1 MEYWDIY
8 DKDGHFTGRKKG
20 KYEKWGEDE
29 YHLATEVWV
38 INSKKQIL
46 IQQRSEKCQLLPGI
60 WALTTGRV
68 VSGET
73 TRQGCIRELKE
84 ELGIEA
90 KEEECNLVKSLL
102 KNRLGMIWDIYFL
115 RKDVELEDVTL
126 QKEEVSTVKLV
137 NTDEFRD
144 MLKEGIMCE
153 YEEIYELLDI
163 IDNLE
168 A

>member
-8 DKDGHFTGRKKG
+8 DKDGNFTGRKKG
-20 KYEKWGEDE
+20 KYEKWDKDE

-68 VSGET
+68 VFGET

-115 RKDVELEDVTL
+115 SKDVELEDVTL
-126 QKEEVSTVKLV
+126 QKEEVSRVKLV

-153 YEEIYELLDI
+153 YSEVYELLDI
-163 IDNLE
+163 IDELD
-168 A
+168 

>member
-8 DKDGHFTGRKKG
+8 DKDGNFTGRKKG
-20 KYEKWGEDE
+20 KYEKWDKDE

-60 WALTTGRV
+60 WDLTTGRV

-115 RKDVELEDVTL
+115 SKDVELEDVTL
-126 QKEEVSTVKLV
+126 QKEEVSRVKLV

-153 YEEIYELLDI
+153 YSEVYELLDI
-163 IDNLE
+163 IDELD
-168 A
+168 

>member
-8 DKDGHFTGRKKG
+8 DKDGNFTGRKKG
-20 KYEKWGEDE
+20 KYEKWDKDE

-126 QKEEVSTVKLV
+126 QKEEVSRVKLV
-137 NTDEFRD
+137 NTGEFRD

-153 YEEIYELLDI
+153 YSEVYELLDI
-163 IDNLE
+163 IDELD
-168 A
+168 

>member
-8 DKDGHFTGRKKG
+8 DKDGNFTGRKKG

-126 QKEEVSTVKLV
+126 QKEEVSRVKLV

-153 YEEIYELLDI
+153 YSEVYELLDI
-163 IDNLE
+163 IDELD
-168 A
+168 

>member
-8 DKDGHFTGRKKG
+8 DKDGNFTGRKKG
-20 KYEKWGEDE
+20 KYEKWDKDE

-126 QKEEVSTVKLV
+126 QKEEVSRVKLV
-137 NTDEFRD
+137 NTDKFRD

-153 YEEIYELLDI
+153 YSEVYELLDI
-163 IDNLE
+163 IDELD
-168 A
+168 

>member
-8 DKDGHFTGRKKG
+8 DKDGNFTGRKKG
-20 KYEKWGEDE
+20 KYEKWDKDE

-46 IQQRSEKCQLLPGI
+46 IQQRSEKCKLLPGI

-68 VSGET
+68 VSGEK

-126 QKEEVSTVKLV
+126 QTEEVSRVKLV
-137 NTDEFRD
+137 NTYEFRD

-153 YEEIYELLDI
+153 YSEVYELLDI
-163 IDNLE
+163 IDELD
-168 A
+168 

>member
-8 DKDGHFTGRKKG
+8 DKDGNFTGRKKG
-20 KYEKWGEDE
+20 KYEKWDKDE

-46 IQQRSEKCQLLPGI
+46 IQQRTEKCQLLPGI

-153 YEEIYELLDI
+153 YSEVYELLDI
-163 IDNLE
+163 IDELD
-168 A
+168 

>member
-8 DKDGHFTGRKKG
+8 DKDGNFTGRKKG
-20 KYEKWGEDE
+20 KYEKWDKDE

-115 RKDVELEDVTL
+115 SKDVELEDVTL
-126 QKEEVSTVKLV
+126 QKEEVSRVKLV
-137 NTDEFRD
+137 NTDEFSD

-153 YEEIYELLDI
+153 YSEVYELLDI
-163 IDNLE
+163 IDELD
-168 A
+168 

>member
-8 DKDGHFTGRKKG
+8 DKDGNFTGRKKG
-20 KYEKWGEDE
+20 KYEKWDKDE
-29 YHLATEVWV
+29 YHLATEGWI

-60 WALTTGRV
+60 WALSTGRV

-102 KNRLGMIWDIYFL
+102 KNRLGMIWDIYFI

-126 QKEEVSTVKLV
+126 QKEEVSRVKLV

-153 YEEIYELLDI
+153 YSEVYELLDI
-163 IDNLE
+163 IDELD
-168 A
+168 

>member
-8 DKDGHFTGRKKG
+8 DKDGNFTGRKKG
-20 KYEKWGEDE
+20 KYEKWDKDE

-153 YEEIYELLDI
+153 YSEVYELLDI
-163 IDNLE
+163 VDELD
-168 A
+168 

>member
-8 DKDGHFTGRKKG
+8 DKDGNFTGRKKG
-20 KYEKWGEDE
+20 KYEKWDKDE

-126 QKEEVSTVKLV
+126 QKEEVSRVKLV

-153 YEEIYELLDI
+153 YSEVYEVLDI
-163 IDNLE
+163 IDELD
-168 A
+168 

>member
-1 MEYWDIY
+1 MEYWEIY
-8 DKDGHFTGRKKG
+8 DKDGNFTGRKKG
-20 KYEKWGEDE
+20 KYEKWDKDE

-126 QKEEVSTVKLV
+126 QKEEVSRVKLV

-153 YEEIYELLDI
+153 YSEVYELLDI
-163 IDNLE
+163 IDELD
-168 A
+168 

>member
-8 DKDGHFTGRKKG
+8 DKDGNFTGRKKG
-20 KYEKWGEDE
+20 KYEKWDKDE

-102 KNRLGMIWDIYFL
+102 KNRLGMIWEIYFL

-126 QKEEVSTVKLV
+126 QKEEVSRVKLV

-153 YEEIYELLDI
+153 YSEVYELLDI
-163 IDNLE
+163 IDELD
-168 A
+168 

>member
-8 DKDGHFTGRKKG
+8 DKDGNFTGRKKG
-20 KYEKWGEDE
+20 KYEKWDKDE

-84 ELGIEA
+84 ETGYSAKNIKLIHKFFTSAGFSNQKIYIFLATGLNKGEPEFDEDEIIEKYEIDINEARNMVINNEIEDAKTAIGILLA
-90 KEEECNLVKSLL
+90 KEL
-102 KNRLGMIWDIYFL
+102 I
-115 RKDVELEDVTL
+115 
-126 QKEEVSTVKLV
+126 
-137 NTDEFRD
+137 
-144 MLKEGIMCE
+144 
-153 YEEIYELLDI
+153 
-163 IDNLE
+163 
-168 A
+168 

>member
-8 DKDGHFTGRKKG
+8 DKDGNFTGRKKG
-20 KYEKWGEDE
+20 KYEKWDKDE

-115 RKDVELEDVTL
+115 SKDVELEDVTL
-126 QKEEVSTVKLV
+126 QKEEVSRVKLV

-153 YEEIYELLDI
+153 YSEVYELLDI
-163 IDNLE
+163 IDELD
-168 A
+168 

>member
-8 DKDGHFTGRKKG
+8 DKDGNFTGRKKG
-20 KYEKWGEDE
+20 KYEKWDKDE

-90 KEEECNLVKSLL
+90 REEECNLVKSLL

-153 YEEIYELLDI
+153 YSEVYELLDI
-163 IDNLE
+163 IDELD
-168 A
+168 

>member
-8 DKDGHFTGRKKG
+8 DKDGNFTGRKKG
-20 KYEKWGEDE
+20 KYEKWDKDE

-60 WALTTGRV
+60 CALTTGRV

-126 QKEEVSTVKLV
+126 QKEEVSRVKLV

-153 YEEIYELLDI
+153 YSEVYELLDI
-163 IDNLE
+163 IDELD
-168 A
+168 

>member
-8 DKDGHFTGRKKG
+8 DKDGNFTGRKKG
-20 KYEKWGEDE
+20 KYEKWDKDE

-153 YEEIYELLDI
+153 YSEVYELLDI
-163 IDNLE
+163 IDELD
-168 A
+168 

>member
-8 DKDGHFTGRKKG
+8 DKDGNFTGRKKG
-20 KYEKWGEDE
+20 KYEKWDKDE
-29 YHLATEVWV
+29 YHLDTEVWV

-126 QKEEVSTVKLV
+126 QKEEVSRVKLV

-153 YEEIYELLDI
+153 YSEVYELLDI
-163 IDNLE
+163 IDELD
-168 A
+168 

>member
-8 DKDGHFTGRKKG
+8 DKDGNFTGRKKG
-20 KYEKWGEDE
+20 NYEKWDKDE

-126 QKEEVSTVKLV
+126 QKEEVSRVKLV

-153 YEEIYELLDI
+153 YSEVYELLDI
-163 IDNLE
+163 IDELD
-168 A
+168 

>member
-8 DKDGHFTGRKKG
+8 DKDGNFTGRKKG
-20 KYEKWGEDE
+20 KYEKWDKDE

-126 QKEEVSTVKLV
+126 QTEEVSRVKLV

-153 YEEIYELLDI
+153 YSEVYELLDI
-163 IDNLE
+163 IDELD
-168 A
+168 

>member
-8 DKDGHFTGRKKG
+8 DKDGNFTGRKKG
-20 KYEKWGEDE
+20 KYEKWDKDE

-60 WALTTGRV
+60 WALTTVRV

-153 YEEIYELLDI
+153 YSEVYELLDI
-163 IDNLE
+163 IDELD
-168 A
+168 

>member
-8 DKDGHFTGRKKG
+8 DKDGNFTGRKKG
-20 KYEKWGEDE
+20 KYEKWDKDE

-126 QKEEVSTVKLV
+126 QKEEVSRVKLV

-153 YEEIYELLDI
+153 YSKVYELLDI
-163 IDNLE
+163 IDELD
-168 A
+168 

>member
-8 DKDGHFTGRKKG
+8 DKDGNFTGRKKG
-20 KYEKWGEDE
+20 KYEKWDKDE
-29 YHLATEVWV
+29 YHLAIEVWV

-137 NTDEFRD
+137 NTDEFRE

-153 YEEIYELLDI
+153 YSEVYELLDI
-163 IDNLE
+163 IDELD
-168 A
+168 

>member
-8 DKDGHFTGRKKG
+8 DKDGNFTGRKKG
-20 KYEKWGEDE
+20 KYEKWDKDE

-115 RKDVELEDVTL
+115 RKDVELEDVPL
-126 QKEEVSTVKLV
+126 QKEEVSRVKLV

-153 YEEIYELLDI
+153 YSEVYELLDI
-163 IDNLE
+163 IDELD
-168 A
+168 

>member
-8 DKDGHFTGRKKG
+8 DKDGNFTGRKKG
-20 KYEKWGEDE
+20 KYEKWDKDE

-102 KNRLGMIWDIYFL
+102 KNRLGIIWDIYFL
-115 RKDVELEDVTL
+115 SKDVELEDVTL
-126 QKEEVSTVKLV
+126 QKEEVSRVKLV

-153 YEEIYELLDI
+153 YSEVYELLDI
-163 IDNLE
+163 IDELD
-168 A
+168 

>member
-8 DKDGHFTGRKKG
+8 DKDGNFTGRKKG
-20 KYEKWGEDE
+20 KYEKWDKDE

-46 IQQRSEKCQLLPGI
+46 IQQISEKCQLLPGI

-153 YEEIYELLDI
+153 YSEVYELLDI
-163 IDNLE
+163 IDELD
-168 A
+168 

>member
-8 DKDGHFTGRKKG
+8 DKDGNFTGRKKG
-20 KYEKWGEDE
+20 KYEKWDKDE

-126 QKEEVSTVKLV
+126 QTEEVSRVKLV
-137 NTDEFRD
+137 NTYEFRD

-153 YEEIYELLDI
+153 YSEVYELLDI
-163 IDNLE
+163 IDELD
-168 A
+168 

>member
-8 DKDGHFTGRKKG
+8 DKDGNFTGRKKG
-20 KYEKWGEDE
+20 KYEKWDKDE

-126 QKEEVSTVKLV
+126 QKEEVSRVKLV

-144 MLKEGIMCE
+144 MLKVGIMCE
-153 YEEIYELLDI
+153 YSEVYELLDI
-163 IDNLE
+163 IDELD
-168 A
+168 

>member
-8 DKDGHFTGRKKG
+8 DKDGNFTGRKKG
-20 KYEKWGEDE
+20 KYEKWDKDE

-115 RKDVELEDVTL
+115 SKDVELEDVTL
-126 QKEEVSTVKLV
+126 QKEEVSRVKLV
-137 NTDEFRD
+137 NTDKFRD

-153 YEEIYELLDI
+153 YSEVYELLDI
-163 IDNLE
+163 IDELD
-168 A
+168 

>member
-8 DKDGHFTGRKKG
+8 DKDGNFTGRKKG
-20 KYEKWGEDE
+20 KYEKWDKDE

-84 ELGIEA
+84 ELAIEA

-126 QKEEVSTVKLV
+126 QKEEVSRVKLV
-137 NTDEFRD
+137 NIDEFRD

-153 YEEIYELLDI
+153 YSEVYELLDI
-163 IDNLE
+163 IDELD
-168 A
+168 

>member
-8 DKDGHFTGRKKG
+8 DKDGNFTGRKKG
-20 KYEKWGEDE
+20 KYEKWDKDE

-102 KNRLGMIWDIYFL
+102 KNRLGMICDIYFL

-153 YEEIYELLDI
+153 YSEVYELLDI
-163 IDNLE
+163 IDELD
-168 A
+168 

>member
-8 DKDGHFTGRKKG
+8 DKDGNFTGRKKG
-20 KYEKWGEDE
+20 KYEKWDKDE

-126 QKEEVSTVKLV
+126 QKEEVSRVKLV

-153 YEEIYELLDI
+153 YREVYELLDI
-163 IDNLE
+163 IDELD
-168 A
+168 

>member
-8 DKDGHFTGRKKG
+8 DKDGNFTGRKKG
-20 KYEKWGEDE
+20 KYEKWDKDE

-115 RKDVELEDVTL
+115 RKDVELKNITL
-126 QKEEVSTVKLV
+126 QKDEVSRAKFVD
-137 NTDEFRD
+137 TDEFRQ

-153 YEEIYELLDI
+153 YSEIYELLDI
-163 IDNLE
+163 VDKLD
-168 A
+168 

>member
-8 DKDGHFTGRKKG
+8 DKDGNFTGRKKG
-20 KYEKWGEDE
+20 KYEKWDKDE

-126 QKEEVSTVKLV
+126 QKEEVSRVKLV

-153 YEEIYELLDI
+153 YSEVYELLDI
-163 IDNLE
+163 IDELD
-168 A
+168 

>member
-8 DKDGHFTGRKKG
+8 DKDGNFTGRKKG
-20 KYEKWGEDE
+20 KYEKWDKDE

-60 WALTTGRV
+60 WALTTGRI

-126 QKEEVSTVKLV
+126 QKEEVSRVKLV

-153 YEEIYELLDI
+153 YSEVYELLDI
-163 IDNLE
+163 IDELD
-168 A
+168 